1 MYTYILIDDEA
12 ITRQGTLKKLEPIR
26 ESVSCVA
33 EAENGETA
41 LALIKEYNPDI
52 IITDMQMPVMNGSE
66 LLPYLN
72 EHYPEKQIIVI
83 SGFKDF
89 DYIKHAITANAV
101 DYILKPFS
109 GEDIQNA
116 VLHAIK
122 KIESKEAII
131 NQIVSSAEEKEA
143 AQYEYDL
150 QMLKNLI
157 LGYHKKAPT
166 ITSKKLNYIN
176 NTHNLIL
183 TVLHSTKPLDQK
195 SILHCLAGNSFQ
207 DMTLYLSHLNN
218 ENLGIIILF
227 IPEKSPITSKRLCL
241 QLVEDVTPILEQK
254 SNNIA
259 TFGISLQHTD
269 LLELHDAYQ
278 EASHALNCQRISL
291 TISSHYFY
299 EKVMT
304 PLFLEWRKTDEF
316 LFRLEAGMTKEV
328 DQLVDDLFHFYE
340 SNRECTLNDV
350 KYHCYQLTEQV
361 RSMMN
366 YYLDQSGTGSET
378 SSMQTIVNHIFELHK
393 IKEYYRQFFLNIAE
407 LLKAK
412 SIYAVDDVIERIQIY
427 LNHNYQKD
435 LSVEFVS
442 SLFYMN
448 RSYCSHLFKLKTSQ
462 KFVDYLNEIRINK
475 SKELLLHTD
484 KKMYNIAKAVG
495 YENAKY
501 FFRIFKKMTGITPE
515 QYRAQFSSKDKA

>member
-12 ITRQGTLKKLEPIR
+12 ITRQGTLKKLEPIK
-26 ESVSCVA
+26 EAVSCVG

-52 IITDMQMPVMNGSE
+52 IITDMQMPVMDGTQ
-66 LLPYLN
+66 LLPYLS
-72 EHYPEKQIIVI
+72 EHYPDKQIIVI

-116 VLHAIK
+116 VSNAIK
-122 KIESKEAII
+122 KLESNEAMK
-131 NQIVSSAEEKEA
+131 NQIVSSEEEKEI

-157 LGYHKKAPT
+157 LGYHKSAPT

-183 TVLHSTKPLDQK
+183 TVLHSTKPIDEA
-195 SILHCLAGNSFQ
+195 SIVHCLEVNSFH
-207 DMTLYLSHLNN
+207 DMTLYIPHLNN
-218 ENLGIIILF
+218 ENLGIILLF
-227 IPEKSPITSKRLCL
+227 IPEKSPIASKRLCL
-241 QLVEDVTPILEQK
+241 QLVEDITTMIEQTT
-254 SNNIA
+254 SNIA
-259 TFGISLQHTD
+259 TFGISLQHSD
-269 LLELHDAYQ
+269 LLELNNAYQ
-278 EASHALNCQRISL
+278 EASHALNCQKISEQR
-291 TISSHYFY
+291 SNHYFF
-299 EKVMT
+299 EKVMS
-304 PLFLEWRKTDEF
+304 PVFLDWNRTDEF
-316 LFRLEAGMTKEV
+316 LFRLEAGMTREV
-328 DQLVDDLFHFYE
+328 DQLVDQLFHYYE
-340 SNRECTLNDV
+340 TNPDCTLNDV

-361 RSMMN
+361 RTMMN
-366 YYLDQSGTGSET
+366 YYLEQSSAQSET
-378 SSMQTIVNHIFELHK
+378 SSMQTIVNHLYELNK
-393 IKEYYRQFFLNIAE
+393 IKEYYRQFFLNIAD

-427 LNHNYQKD
+427 VQHNYQKD

-448 RSYCSHLFKLKTSQ
+448 RSYCSHLFKQKTGE
-462 KFVDYLNEIRINK
+462 KFVDYLNQLRIHK
-475 SKELLLHTD
+475 SKELLVHTD
-484 KKMYNIAKAVG
+484 KKMYHIAKAVG
-495 YENAKY
+495 YDNAKY
-501 FFRIFKKMTGITPE
+501 FFRVFKKMTGVTPE
-515 QYRAQFSSKDKA
+515 QYREQNGIKQA